1 LGHPLGIRFTKGI
14 PGRIVLFMERL
25 VIVPAGS
32 LDDLCGLTERAIQQ
46 MKQINSHDPLVD
58 ALQGALGQ
66 VRTHS
71 MMEPVG

>member
-1 LGHPLGIRFTKGI
+1 
-14 PGRIVLFMERL
+14 VERL
-25 VIVPAGS
+25 VIVPAES

-46 MKQINSHDPLVD
+46 MKQIDSHDPLID
-58 ALQGALGQ
+58 ALLGALGQ